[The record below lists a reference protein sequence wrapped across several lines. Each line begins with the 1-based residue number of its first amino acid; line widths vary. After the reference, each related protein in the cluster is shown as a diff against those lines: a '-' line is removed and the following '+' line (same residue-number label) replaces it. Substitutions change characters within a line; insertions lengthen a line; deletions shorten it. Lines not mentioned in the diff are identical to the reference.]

1 MRETGHENIRRT
13 LECSGLFKTSV
24 FFRAC
29 LNGGGGPKVG
39 EVTRKN
45 KTRLLAIL
53 QPRVLGWCFLRL
65 LLRLQL
71 RSLSRGVPSSHLEK
85 DERLSLGQ
93 YVFIQESV
101 TRCVTRCL
109 VSRETVDLIRCT
121 E

>member
-29 LNGGGGPKVG
+29 LNGGGGPQVG

-53 QPRVLGWCFLRL
+53 QPRGAGVVFLEIAVALTIKEFEQRRPKL
-65 LLRLQL
+65 T
-71 RSLSRGVPSSHLEK
+71 SRKRRKIKSRTIRIYSGKRHALCSA
-85 DERLSLGQ
+85 
-93 YVFIQESV
+93 VFGFA
-101 TRCVTRCL
+101 RDR
-109 VSRETVDLIRCT
+109 
-121 E
+121 